1 MCWAK
6 ISCLGTNVEDTRET
20 EHSPL
25 FSDRSLAVFDVYGD
39 DNLKNIYIYFTLN
52 VLSIKIERWIA
63 KENSVD
69 KMDIKGRYIVGLNN
83 SVDIKINSMG
93 QEYQFESVGRFGNV
107 LAN

>member
-25 FSDRSLAVFDVYGD
+25 FSDRSLAVFDVYGGD
-39 DNLKNIYIYFTLN
+39 DNLKIYLVYFKRFIYLN
-52 VLSIKIERWIA
+52 WALNCK
-63 KENSVD
+63 KNSVD

-83 SVDIKINSMG
+83 SVDININSMG
-93 QEYQFESVGRFGNV
+93 QEYQFESVGKFGNV